1 MNAQDVKL
9 AANYF
14 DLDQNCWTKRALNR
28 SIVVRGERSVIPLKP
43 EAARD
48 AVDALAKDIYGRL
61 FDWLVRRVN
70 KAIDGEKR
78 KEYWRFGH
86 IWL

>member
-14 DLDQNCWTKRALNR
+14 DLDIAGQNAFEPVDSCPWRT
-28 SIVVRGERSVIPLKP
+28 SVIAKP

-61 FDWLVRRVN
+61 FDWLVGRVN
-70 KAIDGEKR
+70 KAIDGEKE
-78 KEYWRFGH
+78 EYWRFGH